1 MAGKDSHPLFSAADE
16 EAIRAAVAAAEE
28 RSAGEV
34 VPWIV
39 EACDPYPEA
48 AWRGVALGA
57 LLGMA
62 LGLGVHLLSD
72 VWATGL
78 LWLALP
84 TLAGGAAGLALGQ
97 LPAAKRLLVD
107 EDVVAHRVRLAAEAA
122 FVRGEVF
129 ATRQR
134 TGILV
139 FLALFERRVVVLGD
153 SGINAHVEPQE
164 WQAIADEIVAGVRRS
179 RPAAALAAGIEAC
192 GHLLADRGVPLSEE
206 DVNELPDRP
215 RFEGH

>member
-1 MAGKDSHPLFSAADE
+1 MDSRRLFSAADE
-16 EAIRAAVAAAEE
+16 EAIRDAVAAAEK

-48 AWRGVALGA
+48 GWKAAALGA
-57 LLGMA
+57 LLGLA
-62 LGLGVHLLSD
+62 LGVGVPLLAGA
-72 VWATGL
+72 WGAAP
-78 LWLALP
+78 LWLAL
-84 TLAGGAAGLALGQ
+84 LVIAGGAIGLALGQ

-107 EDVVAHRVRLAAEAA
+107 GDVIDHRVRGAAQAA

-129 ATRQR
+129 ATRER

-139 FLALFERRVVVLGD
+139 FLALLERRVVVLGD
-153 SGINAHVEPQE
+153 AGINSRVQPEE
-164 WQAIADEIVAGVRRS
+164 WQTIADEIVAGVRRS

-192 GHLLADRGVPLSEE
+192 GRLLAERGVPRYEE
-206 DVNELPDRP
+206 DVDELPDRP
-215 RFEGH
+215 HFEGH

>member
-1 MAGKDSHPLFSAADE
+1 MDERRLFTAADE
-16 EAIRAAVAAAEE
+16 EAIRAAVADAEQ

-48 AWRGVALGA
+48 GWKAAALGA
-57 LLGMA
+57 LLGLA
-62 LGLGVHLLSD
+62 LGVGAPLLAGA
-72 VWATGL
+72 WGAAP
-78 LWLALP
+78 LWLALFVV
-84 TLAGGAAGLALGQ
+84 AGGAIGLALGQ

-107 EDVVAHRVRLAAEAA
+107 EGVIDHRVRIAAQAA

-129 ATRQR
+129 ATRER

-139 FLALFERRVVVLGD
+139 FLALLERRVVVLGD
-153 SGINAHVEPQE
+153 AGINARVQPEE
-164 WQAIADEIVAGVRRS
+164 WQTIADEIVAGVRRS

-192 GHLLADRGVPLSEE
+192 GRLLAERGVPRYEE
-206 DVNELPDRP
+206 DVDELPDRP

>member
-1 MAGKDSHPLFSAADE
+1 
-16 EAIRAAVAAAEE
+16 
-28 RSAGEV
+28 

-48 AWRGVALGA
+48 GWKAAALGA
-57 LLGMA
+57 LLGMGS
-62 LGLGVHLLSD
+62 GLAAHLLSGGWGG
-72 VWATGL
+72 VL

-84 TLAGGAAGLALGQ
+84 CVAGGAAGLGLGQ
-97 LPAAKRLLVD
+97 LSAVKRWLVD
-107 EDVVAHRVRLAAEAA
+107 EDVVDHRVRLAAESA

-129 ATRQR
+129 ATRGR

-139 FLALFERRVVVLGD
+139 FLALLERRVVVLGD
-153 SGINAHVEPQE
+153 SGINARVQPEE
-164 WQAIADEIVAGVRRS
+164 WQSIADEIVAGVRAS

-192 GHLLADRGVPLSEE
+192 GRLLAERGVPRDQE
-206 DVNELPDRP
+206 DVDELPDRP

>member
-1 MAGKDSHPLFSAADE
+1 MDEHRLFTAADE
-16 EAIRAAVAAAEE
+16 EAIRAAVADAVQ

-39 EACDPYPEA
+39 EACDPYPVAGWKA
-48 AWRGVALGA
+48 AALGA
-57 LLGMA
+57 LLGLA
-62 LGLGVHLLSD
+62 LGVGVPLLAGA
-72 VWATGL
+72 WGAAP
-78 LWLALP
+78 LWLAL
-84 TLAGGAAGLALGQ
+84 LVIAGGAIGLALGQ

-107 EDVVAHRVRLAAEAA
+107 EEVIDHRVRIAAQAA

-129 ATRQR
+129 ATRER

-139 FLALFERRVVVLGD
+139 FLALLERRVVVLGD
-153 SGINAHVEPQE
+153 AGINARVQPEE
-164 WQAIADEIVAGVRRS
+164 WQTLADEIVAGVRRS

-192 GHLLADRGVPLSEE
+192 GRLLAERGVPRYEQ
-206 DVNELPDRP
+206 DVDELPDRP

>member
-1 MAGKDSHPLFSAADE
+1 MDEGRLFTAADE
-16 EAIRAAVAAAEE
+16 EAIRAAVADAEQ

-48 AWRGVALGA
+48 GWKAAALGA

-62 LGLGVHLLSD
+62 LGVGVPLLAGA
-72 VWATGL
+72 WGAAP
-78 LWLALP
+78 LWLALFVI
-84 TLAGGAAGLALGQ
+84 AGGAIGLAIGQ

-107 EDVVAHRVRLAAEAA
+107 GAVIEHRVRVAAQSA

-129 ATRQR
+129 ATRER

-139 FLALFERRVVVLGD
+139 FLALLERRVVVLGD
-153 SGINAHVEPQE
+153 AGINARVQPEE
-164 WQAIADEIVAGVRRS
+164 WQTIADEIVAGVRRS

-192 GHLLADRGVPLSEE
+192 GRLLAERGVPRYEE
-206 DVNELPDRP
+206 DVDELPDRP
-215 RFEGH
+215 HFEGH

>member
-1 MAGKDSHPLFSAADE
+1 MDSRHLFSAADE
-16 EAIRAAVAAAEE
+16 EAIRAAVEDAEQ

-48 AWRGVALGA
+48 AWKGAALGA

-62 LGLGVHLLSD
+62 LGLGAHLLAGA
-72 VWATGL
+72 WGAGL
-78 LWLALP
+78 LWLVLP
-84 TLAGGAAGLALGQ
+84 AFAGGAAGLALGG
-97 LPAAKRLLVD
+97 LPAVKRLLVD
-107 EDVVAHRVRLAAEAA
+107 DEVVSHRVRTAAEAA
-122 FVRGEVF
+122 FLRGEVF
-129 ATRQR
+129 ATSER

-139 FLALFERRVVVLGD
+139 FLALLEHRVVVIGD
-153 SGINAHVEPQE
+153 SGINERVQPEE

-192 GHLLADRGVPLSEE
+192 GRLLAERGVPQLEE
-206 DVNELPDRP
+206 DLNELSDRP
-215 RFEGH
+215 RFDEH